1 MRGRVWLSSN
11 MTPNIA
17 GNRPAAPT
25 MTEDQSVYRRVRL
38 TVRLGGADSQSKCNN
53 F

>member
-1 MRGRVWLSSN
+1 

-38 TVRLGGADSQSKCNN
+38 TVRLGGTALQVFGSETGVLRDSR
-53 F
+53 